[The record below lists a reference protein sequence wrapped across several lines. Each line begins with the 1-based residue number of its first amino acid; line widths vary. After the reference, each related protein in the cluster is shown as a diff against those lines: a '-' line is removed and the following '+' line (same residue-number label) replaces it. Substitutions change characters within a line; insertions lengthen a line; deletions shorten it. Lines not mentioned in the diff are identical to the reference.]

1 MIHRVIPTVCQNNT
15 CNMLA
20 NYFCRRSS
28 YHHTNL
34 RLCEKNHEDILKVA
48 MSKNIKQGYFTKTC
62 KILFSIGGI
71 ELIPY
76 YKFIFFY
83 TIANLGLQLI
93 ATFFTL
99 KSPWRKGYASIK
111 KLWWDS
117 NNMTE
122 NKSLSIFAML
132 LLTA

>member
-1 MIHRVIPTVCQNNT
+1 
-15 CNMLA
+15 MLA

-76 YKFIFFY
+76 YKFLFFY
-83 TIANLGLQLI
+83 TIANSGLQLI
-93 ATFFTL
+93 GTFL
-99 KSPWRKGYASIK
+99 
-111 KLWWDS
+111 
-117 NNMTE
+117 M
-122 NKSLSIFAML
+122 
-132 LLTA
+132 